1 MPCSMC
7 MPFLSID
14 RILPLG
20 RMLAL
25 PPPFSATV
33 FPGGVRLA
41 LWLTVPGFP
50 EVPGFAGVPPFPV
63 VAAVVDLPAVVPGFP
78 AVPGRPVLP
87 GRPVVEVLAVVP
99 VLAEVVPGLV
109 IPGFWP
115 AVAVWLAV
123 FGRLAVAVCA
133 GADGC
138 AGAAT

>member
-1 MPCSMC
+1 

-33 FPGGVRLA
+33 FPGGVRPA

-50 EVPGFAGVPPFPV
+50 EVPGFAAGPLFPV
-63 VAAVVDLPAVVPGFP
+63 AAVVVDLPAVVPGFP
-78 AVPGRPVLP
+78 ALP
-87 GRPVVEVLAVVP
+87 GRPVVEVLAAVP
-99 VLAEVVPGLV
+99 VLVEVVPGLV

-115 AVAVWLAV
+115 AVAVWPAV
-123 FGRLAVAVCA
+123 FGRLVAAVCA
-133 GADGC
+133 GADVC
-138 AGAAT
+138 AGAEA

>member
-1 MPCSMC
+1 

-25 PPPFSATV
+25 PPPFRATV

-50 EVPGFAGVPPFPV
+50 EVAGFAGVPPFPV
-63 VAAVVDLPAVVPGFP
+63 VVDLPAVVPGFP
-78 AVPGRPVLP
+78 AVPGRPV
-87 GRPVVEVLAVVP
+87 VEVLAVVP
-99 VLAEVVPGLV
+99 VLVEVVPGLV
-109 IPGFWP
+109 VPGFWP

-123 FGRLAVAVCA
+123 FGRLVVAVCA
-133 GADGC
+133 GADG
-138 AGAAT
+138 

>member
-1 MPCSMC
+1 
-7 MPFLSID
+7 MPFLSIE

-41 LWLTVPGFP
+41 LWPTVPGFP
-50 EVPGFAGVPPFPV
+50 EVPGFAAGPPFPV
-63 VAAVVDLPAVVPGFP
+63 VAGVVDLPAVVPGF
-78 AVPGRPVLP
+78 PVLP

-99 VLAEVVPGLV
+99 VLEGVVPGLV

-123 FGRLAVAVCA
+123 FGRLVAAVCA
-133 GADGC
+133 GAEVC
-138 AGAAT
+138 AGAAA

>member
-33 FPGGVRLA
+33 LPGGVRLA

-50 EVPGFAGVPPFPV
+50 GVPPFPV
-63 VAAVVDLPAVVPGFP
+63 VAGVVDLPAVVPGFP
-78 AVPGRPVLP
+78 AVPGRPV
-87 GRPVVEVLAVVP
+87 VEVLAAVP
-99 VLAEVVPGLV
+99 VLVEVAPGLV
-109 IPGFWP
+109 VPGFWP

-123 FGRLAVAVCA
+123 FGRLVVAACA

-138 AGAAT
+138 AGAAA

>member
-1 MPCSMC
+1 MC
-7 MPFLSID
+7 MPFLSIE

-25 PPPFSATV
+25 PPPFRATV

-50 EVPGFAGVPPFPV
+50 EVPGFAGGPPFPV
-63 VAAVVDLPAVVPGFP
+63 VAAVVDLPAVAPGFPVVPGF
-78 AVPGRPVLP
+78 PVLP

-99 VLAEVVPGLV
+99 VLEGVVPGLV

-115 AVAVWLAV
+115 AVTVWLPALGGLRV
-123 FGRLAVAVCA
+123 GGGGRGGGV
-133 GADGC
+133 
-138 AGAAT
+138 

>member
-1 MPCSMC
+1 
-7 MPFLSID
+7 MPFLSIE

-25 PPPFSATV
+25 PPPFRATV

-50 EVPGFAGVPPFPV
+50 EVPGFAGGPPFPV
-63 VAAVVDLPAVVPGFP
+63 VAVVVDLPPVVPGF
-78 AVPGRPVLP
+78 PVLP

-99 VLAEVVPGLV
+99 VLEEVVPGLV

-123 FGRLAVAVCA
+123 FGRLVVAVCA
-133 GADGC
+133 GADVC
-138 AGAAT
+138 AGAEA